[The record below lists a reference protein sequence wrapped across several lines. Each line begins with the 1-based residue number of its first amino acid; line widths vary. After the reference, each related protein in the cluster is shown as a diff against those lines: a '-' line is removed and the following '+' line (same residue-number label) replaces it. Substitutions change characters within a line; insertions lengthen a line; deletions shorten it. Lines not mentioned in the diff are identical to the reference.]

1 MGRHSQSTTE
11 HHTRQTHTLNPLQQD
26 ITRKMSWVMVMGLF
40 DLMAESGPGDENID
54 EIALDKDENRDQDG
68 AYNIVFLGP
77 SGSGK
82 STLMNNMFN
91 ETVFQT
97 GQSENS
103 WKISRKQN
111 KQLRNYTNHN
121 PVHLGRNEVQV
132 ENQYHQHQYG
142 FRGSIVHFEEFLDQ
156 EEEEVAEQANS
167 CFFDQE
173 EEKVAEPDNI
183 CYKWEEVSTS
193 MTL

>member
-1 MGRHSQSTTE
+1 MGTTE

-54 EIALDKDENRDQDG
+54 EIALDKDELRIRDKDG
-68 AYNIVFLGP
+68 ASNIVFLCP
-77 SGSGK
+77 SDSGK
-82 STLMNNMFN
+82 STLMNVHLFN
-91 ETVFQT
+91 VAVCQT

-103 WKISRKQN
+103 GEISKKKN

-121 PVHLGRNEVQV
+121 PVQLGRNEEQV
-132 ENQYHQHQYG
+132 ENQYQQHHQDHQDNNP
-142 FRGSIVHFEEFLDQ
+142 VKKLDFGP
-156 EEEEVAEQANS
+156 ANS

-173 EEKVAEPDNI
+173 EEEVTEPDNKF
-183 CYKWEEVSTS
+183 YKWEEVSTS
-193 MTL
+193 M